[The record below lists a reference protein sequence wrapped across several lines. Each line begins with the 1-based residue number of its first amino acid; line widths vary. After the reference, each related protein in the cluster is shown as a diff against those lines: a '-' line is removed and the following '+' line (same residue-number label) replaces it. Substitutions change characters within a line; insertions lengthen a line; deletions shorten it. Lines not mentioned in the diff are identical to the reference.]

1 MLDDDLIENDNSG
14 REDYYDEDFYEQE
27 VKETKKQKQMTL
39 AEEKEALK
47 KKIKED
53 MTKKKVAKYK
63 KQAKDILND
72 PKNPTLDS
80 AEDREARLQRK
91 KTGKY

>member
-1 MLDDDLIENDNSG
+1 
-14 REDYYDEDFYEQE
+14 
-27 VKETKKQKQMTL
+27 MTL

-47 KKIKED
+47 RKIKED
-53 MTKKKVAKYK
+53 MNKKKVVKYK

-72 PKNPTLDS
+72 PKNPTLDT
-80 AEDREARLQRK
+80 AEDKEARLSRK

>member
-47 KKIKED
+47 K
-53 MTKKKVAKYK
+53 
-63 KQAKDILND
+63 
-72 PKNPTLDS
+72 
-80 AEDREARLQRK
+80 
-91 KTGKY
+91 